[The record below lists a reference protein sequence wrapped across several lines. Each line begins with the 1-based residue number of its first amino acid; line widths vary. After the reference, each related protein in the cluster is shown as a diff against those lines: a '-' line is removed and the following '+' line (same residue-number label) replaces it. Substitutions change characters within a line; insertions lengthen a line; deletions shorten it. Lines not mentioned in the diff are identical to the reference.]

1 MSHFGCVGLV
11 RIAPASGLSG
21 ANCPSVPRTGWRKSP
36 RWRARVGRIATTL
49 SRGGVPA
56 GVRLS
61 RCFLGELRKKRPRL
75 SHFGCWHGVC
85 PCFIACEGGCCT
97 SRMSALGTEQQP
109 PLRHAPSESQEMAN
123 GIPEIA
129 CVRSAG
135 NLPASDQRKASLT
148 RRLRGQAAALKRRP
162 SSSVLVGFVALAML
176 AFVEGA
182 QQAECGTITF
192 TASNS
197 GSDLVLSWSGSWD
210 LTGYTGTGSGTGSVN
225 FSQIGENPPGTFNFE
240 SYGSTA
246 TGDQHTLNSSATL
259 SSILASGDSG
269 TVVGNL
275 GLLRLD
281 YDGTT
286 MSILVPS
293 GYVSGNSLSG
303 TANFSGQSIS
313 SVFGTSLDS
322 GPVTALSIGANSV
335 VFQSVPEPS
344 TYAMLIAGG
353 LAAGV
358 GAIRRRRRA

>member
-1 MSHFGCVGLV
+1 MRGAGANRPSIGAEWSKLPQRPSHGVAQ
-11 RIAPASGLSG
+11 IAPVEGPGG
-21 ANCPSVPRTGWRKSP
+21 ANRHNPL
-36 RWRARVGRIATTL
+36 ARGT
-49 SRGGVPA
+49 PA

-75 SHFGCWHGVC
+75 SHLGCWHGVC
-85 PCFIACEGGCCT
+85 SCFIACEGGCCT

-210 LTGYTGTGSGTGSVN
+210 LTGYSAPGLGTGSAN
-225 FSQIGENPPGTFNFE
+225 FSQIGENPPGTFNVE

-246 TGDQHTLNSSATL
+246 TGDQRTLTSSATL

-303 TANFSGQSIS
+303 TANFSNRSIS
-313 SVFGTSLDS
+313 SVFGTNLDS
-322 GPVTALSIGANSV
+322 GPVTALSIGNNSV

-353 LAAGV
+353 LAAGA